1 MAKPIKPFT
10 TYSQQIINLSQNKGL
25 KINDTQRAEQL
36 LEKCSYYALIDGYK
50 DLFYN
55 PMTRKYIS
63 GTSFEDIY
71 ALYIFDEKLRSI
83 FFKYLCNVEQR
94 IRSLLSYAFC
104 DTYSNNQS
112 DYLNPNNYNNT
123 PKFSTGISK
132 LIKVLSSEAITN
144 TENAYV
150 VYQRNT
156 YGNVPLWV
164 ITKTLTMGQLSKM
177 YSFLPTTIQAKIS
190 THFPSVSEKN
200 LSQMMKVITVYR
212 NLCAHNERLF
222 CHKCRYEIPDT
233 KLHDK
238 LKIPKTGNHYNL
250 GKSDLFSV
258 VIVFKYL
265 LSSEDFKEFKKEISS
280 AISIFQKQSPNTQ
293 MNDLLNKMGFP
304 NNWKSINRYT
314 KI

>member
-1 MAKPIKPFT
+1 MPKISKPFT
-10 TYSQQIINLSQNKGL
+10 TYSQQISNLSKNKGL
-25 KINDTQRAEQL
+25 KINDAKRAEQL
-36 LEKCSYYALIDGYK
+36 LKKCSYYALIDGYK

-63 GTSFEDIY
+63 GASFEDIY

-83 FFKYLCNVEQR
+83 VLKYLCNVEQR

-104 DTYSNNQS
+104 GTYSNNQS
-112 DYLNPNNYNNT
+112 DYLNPNNYNNI
-123 PKFSTGISK
+123 PKFSAGISK
-132 LIKVLSSEAITN
+132 LIRVLSNEAITN
-144 TENAYV
+144 TEHTYV

-177 YSFLPTTIQAKIS
+177 YSFLPTAIQAKIS
-190 THFPSVSEKN
+190 IHFQGISEKN

-233 KLHDK
+233 RLHDK
-238 LKIPKTGNHYNL
+238 LKISKTGSHYNL
-250 GKSDLFSV
+250 GKRDLFSV
-258 VIVFKYL
+258 VIVLKYL
-265 LSSEDFKEFKKEISS
+265 LLPEDFKEFKKEVNSVIT
-280 AISIFQKQSPNTQ
+280 IFQKQSPNTQ
-293 MNDLLNKMGFP
+293 ISDLMSKMGFP
-304 NNWKSINRYT
+304 NNWKNVGKYKNT
-314 KI
+314 